1 MIKVISLLLFPV
13 IFASSLFSNEIT
25 YTAPNSPVLEQK
37 APLLTLTPNSQPER
51 YSAPETPIVEA
62 TSTPIHLSS
71 CVLHLK
77 ELIPDLPN
85 LDAIDWPINTITPK
99 VGNIIK
105 FQYYNATTT
114 KYTYHIA
121 VITEITEE
129 TYKINEANYEKNKE
143 TNRTIQKNDEH
154 ILGFF
159 DVSLWREIQK
169 LPKEIQDTLKC
180 ESGFSHYDS
189 KGAVLRGKDLE
200 WGISQWKKESWKFMT
215 NKRRNENIK
224 PILLDIL
231 NPYDQLIM
239 TKYAFEQGYQDWWTC
254 YKNLDIIKDY

>member
-159 DVSLWREIQK
+159 DMDRQRLIDALSPIQK
-169 LPKEIQDTLKC
+169 QTLWN
-180 ESGFSHYDS
+180 ESGWSMYDT
-189 KGAVLRGKDLE
+189 KGSVLRGKDGE
-200 WGISQWKKESWKFMT
+200 WGVAQFMPQTWKYLT
-215 NKRRNENIK
+215 GIRRRDNIK
-224 PILLDIL
+224 PILLDKMSFE
-231 NPYDQLIM
+231 DQIIM
-239 TKYAFEQGYQDWWTC
+239 FQFAFDRGYQDWW
-254 YKNLDIIKDY
+254 YGLPK